1 MSRIHVKKEQII
13 NARPADVYAALIDY
27 AGKHIQILTANF
39 LDYTVEKGGQ
49 GDGTIV
55 RYRLRAARRERPY
68 RMLIQE
74 AVKGRVITESDMNSS
89 LVTTWTVLP
98 QEQGQQTMVRVASE
112 WEGGSGVG
120 GFFERLFAP
129 LGLRRIYASM
139 LDSLGNI
146 VQATE
151 GGTASTSANTMGK
164 KLLVRLLVLGG
175 VLAFSI
181 GISYIQKRWNQASA

>member
-68 RMLIQE
+68 RMQIRE
-74 AVKGRVITESDMNSS
+74 AVKGRVITESDTNSS

-98 QEQGQQTMVRVASE
+98 QDQGQQTMVRVSSE

-129 LGLRRIYASM
+129 LGLRRIYTSM

-151 GGTASTSANTMGK
+151 GSTALTSTDTMGK

>member
-1 MSRIHVKKEQII
+1 MSRIYVKKEQII
-13 NARPADVYAALIDY
+13 NARPADVYAVLTDY
-27 AGKHIQILTANF
+27 EGKHAQILTPNF
-39 LDYTVEKGGQ
+39 LDYTVEKGGR

-74 AVKGRVITESDMNSS
+74 AVKGRVITESDTNSS

-98 QEQGQQTMVRVASE
+98 QEHGQQTMVRVASE

-129 LGLRRIYASM
+129 LGLRRIYARM
-139 LDSLGNI
+139 LESLGNT
-146 VQATE
+146 VPSTAESGSATV
-151 GGTASTSANTMGK
+151 ANTIGK

-175 VLAFSI
+175 VIAFSI
-181 GISYIQKRWNQASA
+181 GITYIQKRWNQAPA